1 MGEYEENCTQFLFL
15 NDKLSGRLFIALSM
29 SFSYIR
35 PLMKPSP
42 SNNKLLILIL
52 GLLTA
57 IGPLSIDMYL
67 PGFSA
72 IAADLNTSIET
83 VGYSLSSF
91 FVGICLGQL
100 ISGPLLDR
108 FGRKKPLYFGLSI
121 YMLASIG
128 CAMSDSVEILIFFRF
143 IQALGG
149 CVGMVAPSAIV
160 RDVFPVDQSARV
172 FSTLILILGVSP
184 ILAPT
189 LGGYIVSGW
198 GWKPIFLVTAFIT
211 LLILVF
217 VHFKLPETRKADK
230 SFSLKPSKIMG
241 NFSEVLKD
249 HQFITYALAGN
260 IVSAGLFAYL
270 AGSPFVFM
278 ELFKV
283 SQEAY
288 GWIFGLIAAGLITSS
303 QINTVLLKK
312 YKSEQILKTVQ
323 GIQLCIGLI
332 LVLGA
337 ATNIFN
343 LTGLI
348 ITIMLFLSCQ
358 GFIFPNSAALAMAPF
373 TNLAGSASA
382 VMGAMQMAL
391 GSFASALVGIF
402 FNGTMMPMV
411 LIMLVFSI
419 SGFIILVTGQKK
431 LKLKNQ
437 EEMTILAEA
446 QAMEMIEKY

>member
-1 MGEYEENCTQFLFL
+1 
-15 NDKLSGRLFIALSM
+15 
-29 SFSYIR
+29 
-35 PLMKPSP
+35 
-42 SNNKLLILIL
+42 
-52 GLLTA
+52 
-57 IGPLSIDMYL
+57 
-67 PGFSA
+67 
-72 IAADLNTSIET
+72 
-83 VGYSLSSF
+83 
-91 FVGICLGQL
+91 
-100 ISGPLLDR
+100 LLDR

-121 YMLASIG
+121 YILASIG
-128 CAMSDSVEILIFFRF
+128 CALSNSVESLIFFRF

-149 CVGMVAPSAIV
+149 CVGMVAPSAVV

-198 GWKPIFLVTAFIT
+198 GWKPIFLVTALIT
-211 LLILVF
+211 LLILLL

-230 SFSLKPSKIMG
+230 TFSLKPSNILA
-241 NFSEVLKD
+241 NFKEVLKD
-249 HQFITYALAGN
+249 PQFITYAFAGN

-303 QINTVLLKK
+303 QINTLLLKK

-323 GIQLCIGLI
+323 GIQLLLGIA
-332 LVLGA
+332 LVTGA
-337 ATNIFN
+337 AADLFN

-348 ITIMLFLSCQ
+348 IVIMLFLSCQ

-373 TNLAGSASA
+373 TSLAGSASA
-382 VMGAMQMAL
+382 VLGALQMAL

-402 FNGTMMPMV
+402 FNGTMIPMV
-411 LIMLVFSI
+411 VIMLFFSI
-419 SGFIILVTGQKK
+419 SGFIILIRGQKK
-431 LKLKNQ
+431 R
-437 EEMTILAEA
+437 TV
-446 QAMEMIEKY
+446 

>member
-1 MGEYEENCTQFLFL
+1 MNPQPT
-15 NDKLSGRLFIALSM
+15 
-29 SFSYIR
+29 
-35 PLMKPSP
+35 
-42 SNNKLLILIL
+42 NNKLLILIL

-72 IAADLNTSIET
+72 IAADLHTSIEI

-100 ISGPLLDR
+100 VSGPLLDR

-121 YMLASIG
+121 YILASIG
-128 CAMSDSVEILIFFRF
+128 CALSNTVESLIFFRF

-149 CVGMVAPSAIV
+149 CVGMVAPSAVV

-189 LGGYIVSGW
+189 LGGYIVSGS
-198 GWKPIFLVTAFIT
+198 GWKPIFLVTALIT
-211 LLILVF
+211 LLILVL

-230 SFSLKPSKIMG
+230 TFSLKPSKILG
-241 NFSEVLKD
+241 NFKEVLKD
-249 HQFITYALAGN
+249 PQFITYALAGN

-303 QINTVLLKK
+303 QFNSLLLKK
-312 YKSEQILKTVQ
+312 YKSDQILKTVQ
-323 GIQLCIGLI
+323 GVQLFIGI
-332 LVLGA
+332 VLVAGS
-337 ATNIFN
+337 IGGFFN

-348 ITIMLFLSCQ
+348 IVIMLFLSCQ

-382 VMGAMQMAL
+382 VMGAMQMAM

-402 FNGTMMPMV
+402 FNGTMIPMV
-411 LIMLVFSI
+411 VIMLVFSI
-419 SGFIILVTGQKK
+419 SGFIILLSGQKK
-431 LKLKNQ
+431 LKLKNK
-437 EEMTILAEA
+437 EEMTVLAET
-446 QAMEMIEKY
+446 QAMELIEKY

>member
-1 MGEYEENCTQFLFL
+1 MNPQPT
-15 NDKLSGRLFIALSM
+15 
-29 SFSYIR
+29 
-35 PLMKPSP
+35 
-42 SNNKLLILIL
+42 NNKLLILIL

-72 IAADLNTSIET
+72 IAADLHTSIET

-100 ISGPLLDR
+100 VSGPLLDR
-108 FGRKKPLYFGLSI
+108 FGRKKPLYVGLSI
-121 YMLASIG
+121 YILASIG
-128 CAMSDSVEILIFFRF
+128 CAFSNTVETLIFFRF

-149 CVGMVAPSAIV
+149 CVGMVAPSAVV

-189 LGGYIVSGW
+189 LGGYIVSIW
-198 GWKPIFLVTAFIT
+198 GWQPIFTVTAGIT
-211 LLILVF
+211 LLILLL

-230 SFSLKPSKIMG
+230 TFSLKPSNILG
-241 NFSEVLKD
+241 NFREVLKD
-249 HQFITYALAGN
+249 PQFITYALAGN

-303 QINTVLLKK
+303 QINTLLLKK
-312 YKSEQILKTVQ
+312 YKSDQILKTVQ
-323 GIQLCIGLI
+323 GVQLCIGI
-332 LVLGA
+332 VLVAGS
-337 ATNIFN
+337 IGGFFN

-348 ITIMLFLSCQ
+348 IVIMLFLSCQ

-382 VMGAMQMAL
+382 VMGSMQMAM
-391 GSFASALVGIF
+391 GSLASALVGIF
-402 FNGTMMPMV
+402 FNGTMIPMV
-411 LIMLVFSI
+411 VIMLVFSMI
-419 SGFIILVTGQKK
+419 GYIVLLRGQKK
-431 LKLKNQ
+431 R
-437 EEMTILAEA
+437 TV
-446 QAMEMIEKY
+446 